1 MFQPP
6 SVTVTAFGNRLHKF
20 IPAGEQ
26 KDPHSGSLKRVI
38 NKKLRAF
45 SSLLEKV
52 IHIGQLIFY
61 FILASKTRYT
71 GLFARL
77 PV

>member
-26 KDPHSGSLKRVI
+26 KDTRSVSLKRVI
-38 NKKLRAF
+38 EKKIESNIMNKVEIKPR
-45 SSLLEKV
+45 E
-52 IHIGQLIFY
+52 Y
-61 FILASKTRYT
+61 YN
-71 GLFARL
+71 
-77 PV
+77 